1 MRAKFGRGPTVV
13 SKKGSFKFI
22 SRYRP
27 TPNLLYLGQERSEK
41 NDVCVKKVTFFFRSN
56 TNLICQ
62 YCMYGSM

>member
-13 SKKGSFKFI
+13 SKKDSFKFI

-41 NDVCVKKVTFFFRSN
+41 TVGDDCVDI
-56 TNLICQ
+56 LC
-62 YCMYGSM
+62 G